1 MTDTELKQLLAK
13 MLPEKINYLDKDADF
28 AGLYYIP
35 NDKEQAV
42 TDWLNG
48 ILFEVLDTELLH
60 VCWLVEEGL
69 DRVQQVCYQ
78 SQLNH
83 KGTVGDFSYHATWQQ
98 RTLALAKVKGL
109 V

>member
-1 MTDTELKQLLAK
+1 MTDPELKQLLAK
-13 MLPEKINYLDKDADF
+13 MLPETLIYYPYVIDGDWEQEPFLSWKDDTF
-28 AGLYYIP
+28 G
-35 NDKEQAV
+35 N
-42 TDWLNG
+42 
-48 ILFEVLDTELLH
+48 EVLDTELLH
-60 VCWLVEEGL
+60 ICWLVEEGL
-69 DRVQQVCYQ
+69 DRIQQVCYQ